1 MHDTYYLL
9 TNCSFCFII
18 MLTLIIT
25 LCNINT
31 AIKTQKNVLQN
42 IEEIINFTE
51 MNEEKKSRQ
60 TALSIIEDNQ
70 DKKGTLYL
78 IEEANKKKEKERE
91 KEA

>member
-1 MHDTYYLL
+1 M
-9 TNCSFCFII
+9 
-18 MLTLIIT
+18 
-25 LCNINT
+25 
-31 AIKTQKNVLQN
+31 QN

-70 DKKGTLYL
+70 EKKGTLDL
-78 IEEANKKKEKERE
+78 IEEANKKKQNEKKD

>member
-1 MHDTYYLL
+1 MEDIYYLL
-9 TNCSFCFII
+9 SNSACCLMMVI
-18 MLTLIIT
+18 TLIAT
-25 LCNINT
+25 LCKINT
-31 AIKTQKNVLQN
+31 AIKTQKNVMQN

-70 DKKGTLYL
+70 EKKGTLDL
-78 IEEANKKKEKERE
+78 IEEANKNEKKD